1 MLRTL
6 IVFAILVPGLV
17 MGTRDRFKALLLYL
31 WWAFFRPQDWVW
43 IDITFLQPS
52 LLLGALL
59 IVPSIFSGIYPNLTH
74 PLSIGSLM
82 FLLSALIAQFNA
94 VNAAVGWDWIDFYT
108 RLIIVCLLAVTL
120 TTTPKKFIWL
130 LAVVAGSFGFHAS
143 KAGLASILGGGL
155 RFYDG
160 LSGAF
165 VDNNGYACGTA
176 MMIPLLVAVGDNIDL
191 IVPRESPLALK
202 WIRRGFR
209 ASVPLCMFTVVSTYS
224 RGGFLAL
231 AASLMVYVALHRS
244 RVRFALS
251 LAAAVTILL
260 TFVPI
265 PEAYV
270 DRLETISTYEEVG
283 EESALSRTHFWQ
295 VALAMADDKPFGVG
309 LRNYEFT
316 YDRYDF
322 SYGRYGT
329 GRAVHSS
336 HFQVLAEL
344 GYFGLV
350 IWFVQFGLAGFVA
363 LQVRR
368 RSWTPGLSRESA
380 RFLMSTANCIAASM
394 TAFLVGGSFLGMALN
409 DVTWLTFSLLA
420 ALDLMSAR
428 MVDEVKPAFGRATPP
443 LPVTVPGNYRP
454 AAARALRQEPV

>member
-6 IVFAILVPGLV
+6 LVFAILVPGIA
-17 MGTRDRFKALLLYL
+17 MGVRDRFKALLLYL

-52 LLLGALL
+52 LALGMLL
-59 IVPSIFSGIYPNLTH
+59 IVPSIFSGFYPNLTH
-74 PLSIGSLM
+74 PLSIGSCL

-94 VNAAVGWDWIDFYT
+94 VNAAMGWDWIDFFT

-120 TTTPKKFIWL
+120 TTTPRRFVWV
-130 LAVVAGSFGFHAS
+130 LAVVSGSFGFHAA
-143 KAGLASILGGGL
+143 KAGLASLLGGGL
-155 RFYDG
+155 RFFDG

-176 MMIPLLVAVGDNIDL
+176 MMIPLLVAVGDNIAL
-191 IVPRESPLALK
+191 IVPPEYPRALK

-209 ASVPLCMFTVVSTYS
+209 VSVPLCMFTVISTYS

-231 AASLMVYVALHRS
+231 AAAMMVYVALHRS

-251 LAAAVTILL
+251 LAAVMIILL

-265 PEAYV
+265 PEDYV
-270 DRLETISTYEEVG
+270 DRLETIQTYDEIG
-283 EESALSRTHFWQ
+283 EESAISRTHFWQ

-309 LRNYEFT
+309 LRNYEFA
-316 YDRYDF
+316 YDKYDF
-322 SYGRYGT
+322 SYGRYGH

-336 HFQVLAEL
+336 HFQVLAEQ
-344 GYFGLV
+344 GYFGVL
-350 IWFVQFGLAGFVA
+350 IWFTQFGIAFFVA

-368 RSWTPGLSRESA
+368 RSWTPGLPPESA
-380 RFLMSTANCIAASM
+380 RFLMSTSNCIISSM
-394 TAFLVGGSFLGMALN
+394 TAFFVGGSFLGLALN

-420 ALDLMSAR
+420 ALDIMSAR
-428 MVDEVKPAFGRATPP
+428 MCDEVKPSFARVVAPMAAAIP
-443 LPVTVPGNYRP
+443 LAHRP
-454 AAARALRQEPV
+454 APAPALWREPV